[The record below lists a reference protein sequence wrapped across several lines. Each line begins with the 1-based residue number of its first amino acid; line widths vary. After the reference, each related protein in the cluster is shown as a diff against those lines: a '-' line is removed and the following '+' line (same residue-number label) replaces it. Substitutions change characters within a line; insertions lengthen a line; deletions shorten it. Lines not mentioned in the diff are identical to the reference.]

1 MSFLSGVINISFIFP
16 GLSKIFLFID
26 AIIYALLEGAIRITF
41 TIGSL
46 DFGGLTSN
54 LEYLLKNLN
63 TLVGI
68 FIMFKLSLLFIQ
80 YLIEPDTFKDK
91 AKGGEAV
98 IKNVM
103 VVLVLLV
110 LLNSRVL
117 FGVLNDIQKVVFGN
131 GKYEVLNSLGI
142 EEPTDGENMI
152 QKIVFGGKLGDPAHT
167 LTVGIFQQFLFSY
180 EGEYTSGKGFT
191 AKPWDPSKRGGN
203 VYSADAIFGT
213 VAHANYGTSFFYLL
227 TVTNLFAAFS
237 KVHYTAI
244 ISSAFGIYMII
255 KFVNMGLALMLRLF
269 KLFLMQVISP
279 IAIVSYATPD
289 GKKTFN
295 NFWKTYFDIYME
307 LFIRLF
313 VTYISIYLMGTFLN
327 NITTYATANGQSMDL
342 ITRTIL
348 SIVIL
353 VSISKFMDE
362 VPNLISSVFGMK
374 IDNAKQKSVGAI
386 LGGVVGSGI
395 SMGART
401 AGALAAGRG
410 IGSALGA
417 GLMGIPGGF
426 SAGSNA
432 SNVGDFTKKQIENF
446 SGSYGKGYNV
456 GTSGGNIA
464 AMQTGINKSLGIDK
478 VKADGMQKVID
489 ANTTMS
495 KNTGGMKS
503 ATEDAVSKLFGK
515 KGMDGYKERNAQM
528 QQLNETI
535 KESSTDGMMFR
546 NSSGGYISM
555 DSFSKL
561 SNTEAQGY
569 SAVTTQE
576 LIEER
581 SDLDK
586 KLTDEYKEMVDE
598 RLGRNYDTFENLSEE
613 DRTKLLN
620 GYDVLDSTGNKI
632 DISIEEAVAFQQ
644 YHNDYTTQQK
654 ELPSEYKDEFKKLFN
669 VSRGSNGKY
678 KTNEK
683 QATAEYNTN
692 ARNMKVEKDKLNN

>member
-1 MSFLSGVINISFIFP
+1 MQIFLNTIGTSWIIP

-26 AIIYALLEGAIRITF
+26 AIVYAILEGAVNIFF
-41 TIGSL
+41 TIGSMN
-46 DFGGLTSN
+46 TN
-54 LEYLLKNLN
+54 TLETDLSVVIGNAN

-68 FIMFKLSLLFIQ
+68 YILFKISLLFIQ
-80 YLIEPDTFKDK
+80 YLVEPDKFKDK
-91 AKGGEAV
+91 AQGGAALV
-98 IKNVM
+98 KNV
-103 VVLVLLV
+103 VIVLILLI
-110 LLNSRVL
+110 LLKSNVL
-117 FGVLNDIQKVVFGN
+117 FGTIGDIQKVVFNDG
-131 GKYEVLNSLGI
+131 GAKLQVLDKLGVTLS
-142 EEPTDGENMI
+142 EHDMI
-152 QKIVFGGKLGDPAHT
+152 RMIVFGKQELESPGHSIAVKSMEN
-167 LTVGIFQQFLFSY
+167 FLFVNGGSD
-180 EGEYTSGKGFT
+180 TNVVKQ
-191 AKPWDPSKRGGN
+191 PWDAAKAGPSLF
-203 VYSADAIFGT
+203 DPEQIFGT
-213 VAHANYGTSFFYLL
+213 VAGSQIGGISFFHLMNVGNIFTNTLNVTYTSILS
-227 TVTNLFAAFS
+227 TV
-237 KVHYTAI
+237 
-244 ISSAFGIYMII
+244 FGVYMVI
-255 KFVNMGLALMLRLF
+255 KFFKYGLQLIIRFM
-269 KLFLMQVISP
+269 KLLLMQILSP
-279 IAIVSYATPD
+279 IAIVSYVTPSGKATF
-289 GKKTFN
+289 K
-295 NFWKTYFDIYME
+295 NFWKTYFTIYLE
-307 LFIRLF
+307 LFIRLL
-313 VTYISIYLMGTFLN
+313 VAYLSIYMMYLVLNNSAGFFGNQPDYITQLILDIMILMGIN
-327 NITTYATANGQSMDL
+327 
-342 ITRTIL
+342 
-348 SIVIL
+348 
-353 VSISKFMDE
+353 KFMDE
-362 VPNLISSVFGMK
+362 MPNIIASLFGGK
-374 IDNAKQKSVGAI
+374 LDDKQKSLGAI
-386 LGGVVGSGI
+386 LGGVVGAGI

-401 AGALAAGRG
+401 VGALAAGRG

-426 SAGSNA
+426 LAGSNA
-432 SNVGDFTKKQIENF
+432 SNMGDFIKQQIENF

-464 AMQTGINKSLGIDK
+464 AMQTSINKSLGINK
-478 VKADGMQKVID
+478 LKADGMQKVID

>member
-1 MSFLSGVINISFIFP
+1 MSFLSGVINISMIFP

-26 AIIYALLEGAIRITF
+26 AIIYAILEGAIRLTF
-41 TIGSL
+41 VIGSQ
-46 DFGGLTSN
+46 DFGGLTKE
-54 LEYLLKNLN
+54 LTYLMKNLN
-63 TLVGI
+63 SLVGI
-68 FIMFKLSLLFIQ
+68 FIMFKISLLFIQ
-80 YLIEPDTFKDK
+80 YLVEPDTFKDK
-91 AKGGEAV
+91 SKGGEAV
-98 IKNVM
+98 IKNVV
-103 VVLVLLV
+103 VVLILLV
-110 LLNSRVL
+110 LLRSGVL
-117 FGVLNDIQKVVFGN
+117 FGVFNDIQKVVFGT
-131 GKYEVLNSLGI
+131 GDYEVLQTFGI
-142 EEPTDGENMI
+142 EPPSENTDMI
-152 QKIVFGGKLGDPAHT
+152 QRIVFGGSLGNPAHT
-167 LTVGIFQQFLFSY
+167 ITVKIFEQFLFKF
-180 EGEYTSGKGFT
+180 EGDYLGLKEFTPLTWDSGT
-191 AKPWDPSKRGGN
+191 AN
-203 VYSADAIFGT
+203 ANIFDAGSVFATI
-213 VAHANYGTSFFYLL
+213 ANSNYGMSFFHLL
-227 TVTNLFAAFS
+227 TGLNIFNSFS
-237 KVHYTAI
+237 QVHYSAI

-255 KFVNMGLALMLRLF
+255 RFMKMGLTLVVRFF

-313 VTYISIYLMGTFLN
+313 VTYISIYLMGKFLN
-327 NITTYATANGQSMDL
+327 SITSYGVNLDVFSRL
-342 ITRTIL
+342 IL
-348 SIVIL
+348 SIIVL
-353 VSISKFMDE
+353 VAVTKFMDE

-374 IDNAKQKSVGAI
+374 IDNPKQKSVGAI

-598 RLGRNYDTFENLSEE
+598 RLGRNYDTFENLSEK